1 MKQITLPI
9 IIILSIIPT
18 VCSDPIHDAARLGNL
33 ELVQAE
39 LGKGVDINFKDSE
52 YGGTPLHFAA
62 YGGALNVVKFLLAN
76 EAEVDVGN
84 NQGWTA
90 LFYASDEG
98 HLHVVEFLIDNN
110 ASVKWR
116 DNDLRRAYNF
126 AEEHKEVQSLLLDNI
141 EDSIFKAAELGD
153 INSIKGYI
161 EQGVNLNERQG
172 SEYGFTPLHFAVHS
186 NRVET
191 VEFLIGKGANV
202 NIVDWWGRTPLFFVI
217 RSRDGNH
224 PLLGLLLE
232 NGADINARDAT
243 GATVLH
249 YASLYDMRLFNGR
262 KRPDPLAVEL
272 IEYGAKVNVRDDNG
286 TTPLDWAYYQL
297 NQSHNNMQLL
307 SNNGGRKGED
317 ELQHQLKLLQQSF
330 TKLQH
335 LIIPEDDNQSISP
348 VSIEKLQGVFV
359 VKGEKGKDYEV
370 EYHHGDNNW
379 KMLKRLRLASKRQ
392 LFIDSSSFDEKRFY
406 RVKLAE

>member
-1 MKQITLPI
+1 MKQITIAI
-9 IIILSIIPT
+9 IAILSAVQIVI
-18 VCSDPIHDAARLGNL
+18 SEPIHDAASSGDIK
-33 ELVQAE
+33 LVQAE
-39 LGKGVDINFKDSE
+39 LDKGVDINFKDSE

-98 HLHVVEFLIDNN
+98 HFNVVEFLIDSN
-110 ASVKWR
+110 ANVKWR
-116 DNDLRRAYNF
+116 DNDLRRAYNY
-126 AEEHKEVQSLLLDNI
+126 AEEHKEVQTLLLDNI

-161 EQGVNLNERQG
+161 EKGVNLNERQS
-172 SEYGFTPLHFAVHS
+172 SEYGFTPLHFAVHL
-186 NRVET
+186 NRIEA

-202 NIVDWWGRTPLFFVI
+202 NIVDWWGRTPLFFVN

-224 PLLGLLLE
+224 TLLGLLLE

-249 YASLYDMRLFNGR
+249 YASLYDMSVFNAR
-262 KRPDPLAVEL
+262 DRPNPLAVEL

-286 TTPLDWAYYQL
+286 TTPLDWAYYE
-297 NQSHNNMQLL
+297 SSHPHNNIQLL

-330 TKLQH
+330 AKLQH
-335 LIIPEDDNQSISP
+335 LIIPDDDNQSISQA
-348 VSIEKLQGVFV
+348 SIEKLQGVFV
-359 VKGEKGKDYEV
+359 LKGEKGKGYEV

-379 KMLKRLRLASKRQ
+379 KLLKRLRLASKRQ

>member
-1 MKQITLPI
+1 MKKITISI

-18 VCSDPIHDAARLGNL
+18 VSSEPIHDAARLGNL
-33 ELVQAE
+33 ELVKAE
-39 LGKGVDINFKDSE
+39 LDKGVDINFKDSE

-126 AEEHKEVQSLLLDNI
+126 AEEHKEVQALLLDNI

-202 NIVDWWGRTPLFFVI
+202 NIADWWGRTPLFFVI
-217 RSRDGNH
+217 RSREGSH

-232 NGADINARDAT
+232 NGADINSRDAT

-286 TTPLDWAYYQL
+286 TTPLDWSYFQL

-335 LIIPEDDNQSISP
+335 LIIPEDDNQSISSA
-348 VSIEKLQGVFV
+348 SIEKLQGVFV

-370 EYHHGDNNW
+370 EYHHGDDNW
-379 KMLKRLRLASKRQ
+379 KLLKRLRLASKRQ